1 MRIGTGYDVHRLETG
16 RSLILGGVNIPFTMG
31 LKGHSDADVLVHAIC
46 DALLGAAALGDIGQ
60 HFPDSDPAYKDADS
74 LLLLAEVGKKLKQ
87 RNFSI
92 VNIDSTI
99 VAQQP
104 RLAGYL
110 DDMRVHIA
118 QALDLNPGQVS
129 VKATTTEGLGFEG
142 KQEGI
147 SAQAVALIE

>member
-1 MRIGTGYDVHRLETG
+1 M
-16 RSLILGGVNIPFTMG
+16 
-31 LKGHSDADVLVHAIC
+31 
-46 DALLGAAALGDIGQ
+46 GDIGQ

-87 RNFSI
+87 RNYSI

-99 VAQQP
+99 VAQRP

-110 DDMRVHIA
+110 DGMRAHIA
-118 QALDLNPGQVS
+118 QALDLNPEQVS